1 MDDKTKTKMQ
11 MFEKDDDISED
22 SSSKDDGRERE
33 VWSRKI
39 EYILSLVGY
48 SVGLGNLW
56 RFPYLCIRNGGGAF
70 LIPFF
75 FFLFLCGVPLYFM
88 EICLGQYSGK
98 SALVAWSSIAPLFKG
113 IGFLMIII
121 SGIVSWYYNLVITW
135 VIYYLIHAFFP
146 HIPWATCDN
155 EWNTDTCI
163 VSRADRLLMT
173 NTTSLVNVSEMIN
186 GSTDGNAYNLTDTN
200 SDNRTTLT
208 YNTAAFEFWQYNVLK
223 KSSGIEDLGEVQW
236 HLVLCLFGAWLFTFL
251 CLIKGIYS
259 VGKVVYVTVIL
270 PYLLLTIFL
279 IRGLTLD
286 GATEGILFY
295 LRPDFSRLL
304 HFQVWLEAAVQVFFS
319 LGPAW
324 GSLITM
330 SSYSKFKNNCLKDAM
345 YGTLADGLSSFY
357 AGFVVF
363 SILGF
368 MAHDAGL
375 TMEEVSEAGPGLVFV
390 AYPEA
395 IMKLP
400 LPHLWGVLF
409 FLMLIT
415 VGIDSQFGMFET
427 VSSGLVDSF
436 PSQLKERK
444 VQLTAALSVILFILG
459 LPFTTQGGIYVFQ
472 LIDWY
477 ASTLCIVLGSFLECI
492 VISWIYG
499 AERFSRNISMM
510 TGRSAPLVMRI
521 CWCIFTPLILLV
533 VFLGNITQYGPPN
546 TAQYTYPDY
555 AAVVGNLFAIIP
567 LLPIPI
573 LAVVQLFKEKGSII
587 QRVKHA
593 CEPDENWGPIEGGQ
607 FLKEYQYEG
616 NVQKNMLINLI
627 GDRNV

>member
-1 MDDKTKTKMQ
+1 MEDKNQMSMCERDDETS
-11 MFEKDDDISED
+11 DVSSDD
-22 SSSKDDGRERE
+22 SSSKDEGRERD

-98 SALVAWSSIAPLFKG
+98 SALVVWSSIAPLFKG

-146 HIPWATCDN
+146 NIPWASCDKS
-155 EWNTDTCI
+155 WNTDKCI

-173 NTTSLVNVSEMIN
+173 NTTS
-186 GSTDGNAYNLTDTN
+186 TANLTGIIDGDVSSYN
-200 SDNRTTLT
+200 STGNLTADLT
-208 YNTAAFEFWQYNVLK
+208 YNTAAFEFWQFNVLK
-223 KSSGIEDLGEVQW
+223 KSSGIEELGEIQW
-236 HLVLCLFGAWLFTFL
+236 HLVLCLFGAWLLTFL

-259 VGKVVYVTVIL
+259 VGKVVYVTVLL
-270 PYLLLTIFL
+270 PYVLLTIFL

-286 GATEGILFY
+286 GAAEGILFY
-295 LRPDFSRLL
+295 LRADFSRLL

-409 FLMLIT
+409 FVMLLT

-436 PSQLKERK
+436 PSLLKTK
-444 VQLTAALSVILFILG
+444 KIQLTAALSVILFILG
-459 LPFTTQGGIYVFQ
+459 LPFATQGGIYIFQ

-477 ASTLCIVLGSFLECI
+477 ASSLCIVLGSFLECI

-499 AERFSRNISMM
+499 AERFSQNILIM
-510 TGRSAPLVMRI
+510 TGRPAPMVMRI
-521 CWCIFTPLILLV
+521 CWCVLTPLILLV
-533 VFLGNITQYGPPN
+533 VFFGNVTQYGPPN
-546 TAQYTYPDY
+546 TALYTYPDY
-555 AAVVGNLFAIIP
+555 AAVIGNIFAILPI
-567 LLPIPI
+567 LPIPI
-573 LAVVQLFKEKGSII
+573 FAVVGLLKGNGPFV
-587 QRVKHA
+587 QRIKKSS
-593 CEPDENWGPIEGGQ
+593 EPDEDWGPVEGRQ
-607 FLKEYQYEG
+607 FHKDYQYEG
-616 NVQKNMLINLI
+616 NVQKNMLINLV

>member
-1 MDDKTKTKMQ
+1 MADKSKVA
-11 MFEKDDDISED
+11 MFEEDTEESSVD
-22 SSSKDDGRERE
+22 SSSKDEGRERDI
-33 VWSRKI
+33 WSRKI
-39 EYILSLVGY
+39 EYILSLIGY

-98 SALVAWSSIAPLFKG
+98 SALVVWSSISPLFRG
-113 IGFLMIII
+113 LGFLMIII
-121 SGIVSWYYNLVITW
+121 SGVVSWYYNLVITW
-135 VIYYLIHAFFP
+135 VIYYLVHAFFP

-155 EWNTDTCI
+155 DWNTDKCI
-163 VSRADRLLMT
+163 VSRADRLLLT
-173 NTTSLVNVSEMIN
+173 NTTTHVNVTDMIN
-186 GSTDGNAYNLTDTN
+186 GTEKVNSYNSTAASNGTADIL
-200 SDNRTTLT
+200 S
-208 YNTAAFEFWQYNVLK
+208 YNTAALEFWQYNVLK
-223 KSSGIEDLGEVQW
+223 KSSGIEELGEVQW
-236 HLVLCLFGAWLFTFL
+236 HLVLCLFGAWLLTFL

-259 VGKVVYVTVIL
+259 VGKVVYVTVLL

-286 GATEGILFY
+286 GSTEGIMFY
-295 LRPDFSRLL
+295 LRADFSRLL

-330 SSYSKFKNNCLKDAM
+330 SSYSKFRSNCLKDAM

-375 TMEEVSEAGPGLVFV
+375 TMEEVAEAGPGLVFV

-436 PSQLKERK
+436 PSVLKERK

-459 LPFTTQGGIYVFQ
+459 LPFTTQGGIYIFQ

-477 ASTLCIVLGSFLECI
+477 ASALCIVLGSFLECI

-499 AERFSRNISMM
+499 AERFSRDIMM
-510 TGRSAPLVMRI
+510 MLGRPVPMILRV
-521 CWCIFTPLILLV
+521 CWCIITPTILLT
-533 VFLGNITQYGPPN
+533 VFLGILTQYGPPN

-555 AAVVGNLFAIIP
+555 AAAIGNIFAFIP

-573 LAVVQLFKEKGSII
+573 FAVAHLWKKKGSFV
-587 QRVKHA
+587 QRMKRA
-593 CEPDENWGPIEGGQ
+593 SEPDSDWGPIEGRN
-607 FLKEYQYEG
+607 FHKDYQYG
-616 NVQKNMLINLI
+616 DNVPKNMLINLV